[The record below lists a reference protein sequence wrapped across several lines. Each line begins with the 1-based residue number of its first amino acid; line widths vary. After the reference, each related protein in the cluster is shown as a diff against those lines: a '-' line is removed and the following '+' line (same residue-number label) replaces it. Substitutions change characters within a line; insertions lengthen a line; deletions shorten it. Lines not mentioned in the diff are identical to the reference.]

1 MDIAFFIL
9 WFVVASLGI
18 LIFPID
24 KRIEKLDDNSRLK
37 KWWKKHI
44 TNWDPNNDK
53 SI

>member
-1 MDIAFFIL
+1 MDIIYFIIWCVIAFSWL
-9 WFVVASLGI
+9 

-24 KRIEKLDDNSRLK
+24 SWIEKRDDNSRLK

-44 TNWDPNNDK
+44 TDWDSYKDK

>member
-1 MDIAFFIL
+1 MEIVFFIIWGLCTL
-9 WFVVASLGI
+9 WCV

-24 KRIEKLDDNSRLK
+24 SCIEKRDDNSRLK

-44 TNWDPNNDK
+44 TDWDSYKDK